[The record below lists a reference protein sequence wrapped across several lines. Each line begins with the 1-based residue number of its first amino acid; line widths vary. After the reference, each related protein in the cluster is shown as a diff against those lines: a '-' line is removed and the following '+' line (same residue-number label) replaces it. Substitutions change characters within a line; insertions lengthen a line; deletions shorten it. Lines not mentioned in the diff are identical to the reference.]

1 LPLQFHELLAALPT
15 RHNPPAVYVYISSVD
30 FPPGNRRIASEFVRS
45 LLSSLHRLPALPI
58 LLAVLLAARPSRA
71 QDSSTATGYP
81 VRGTVVN
88 AITGQP
94 IARAL
99 VSLNQD
105 QAMLTNS
112 DGEFSFGGIAPGEY
126 SVSVDKPGYLGFGG
140 SMRGMIVRVGRGGIP
155 PHPEPPRRIQVG
167 PDMPALTFPIAPLA
181 MIVGRL
187 TLSTADPADGIQV
200 QVFRRTLQN
209 GRPHWSLA
217 GQSRSRSDGSFRV
230 ANLEPGSYMVAT
242 GASLDRPGQATN
254 SAGPIWGYP
263 ALYYPGVTEATAAGT
278 LTLAAG
284 QQAEADITLLRQQF
298 FPVTGIVHSPEDTH
312 ANFDILDS
320 AGRSIGLSANYDR
333 REGVVRSAVPNGA
346 WTMEAHGYGRTMQ
359 WGSTA
364 FQVDG
369 APVAFALSVLPVPH
383 IPIVVRREFLAST
396 DPSQPVDTGP
406 GMNLTLIPADE
417 AALSMNGGGG
427 MMHTDNNASGSEWAL
442 NVQQPGRYWIQAQA
456 FPPAYISSITSGGVD
471 LGSNPLA
478 IVPGTTPAQ
487 VEVTL
492 RNDPGTITGQI
503 ATLTTNSS
511 GTTETSGPTPT
522 SGEHLQLWIYAIPLF
537 STPANLP
544 TGSLQAN
551 GQFTIPNLAPGSYRV
566 VACDSPQEI
575 DFHSAE
581 GLAAWAGKGQT
592 VSVEAGGTTSVDL
605 DILHIATAPE

>member
-1 LPLQFHELLAALPT
+1 M
-15 RHNPPAVYVYISSVD
+15 
-30 FPPGNRRIASEFVRS
+30 RRLF
-45 LLSSLHRLPALPI
+45 SSLHRLPALPI
-58 LLAVLLAARPSRA
+58 LLAVLIAAPGSGG
-71 QDSSTATGYP
+71 QETTAVTGYP

-88 AITGQP
+88 AFTGQP
-94 IARAL
+94 ITRAL

-112 DGEFSFGGIAPGEY
+112 DGEFSFDSVAPGEY

-140 SMRGMIVRVGRGGIP
+140 MMRGMIMRVGRGGIP

-167 PDMPALTFPIAPLA
+167 PDMPALTFRVTPLA
-181 MIVGRL
+181 MIVGHL

-200 QVFRRTLQN
+200 QVFRHTFQN
-209 GRPHWSLA
+209 GRPHWSIA
-217 GQSRSRSDGSFRV
+217 GQSRSRSDGSFRI

-242 GASLDRPGQATN
+242 GASLDRPGQTTN
-254 SAGPIWGYP
+254 SSGPIWGYP
-263 ALYYPGVTEATAAGT
+263 ALYYPGVTEASAAGT

-284 QQAEADITLLRQQF
+284 QQAEADIALLRQQF
-298 FPVTGIVHSPEDTH
+298 FPVTGLVHNSEETP

-320 AGRSIGLSANYDR
+320 GGRSIGLSANWDR
-333 REGVVRSAVPNGA
+333 REGVVRAAVPNGR
-346 WTMEAHGYGRTMQ
+346 WTMEAHAYGRTTQ
-359 WGSTA
+359 WGSTS

-369 APVAFALSVLPVPH
+369 APVAFAISVLPIPH
-383 IPIVVRREFLAST
+383 IPVVVRREFLAST
-396 DPSQPVDTGP
+396 DEQQPVNNGP

-427 MMHTDNNASGSEWAL
+427 MSHNDGPSGSEWEL
-442 NVQQPGRYWIQAQA
+442 NVQQPGRYWVQAQA
-456 FPPAYISSITSGGVD
+456 FPPAYVSSITSGGVD

-503 ATLTTNSS
+503 ASLTTNSS
-511 GTTETSGPTPT
+511 GTTNTSDPA
-522 SGEHLQLWIYAIPLF
+522 SSAGERPQLWIYAIPLF

-544 TGSLQAN
+544 TGSLQSN
-551 GQFTIPNLAPGSYRV
+551 GEFNIPNLAPGSYRV
-566 VACDSPQEI
+566 VACDAPQEI

-581 GLAAWAGKGQT
+581 GLSAWAGKGQT
-592 VSVEAGGTTSVDL
+592 VSVEAGGTASVDL
-605 DILHIATAPE
+605 DVLHVTAAAE